1 MILSKNENKSA
12 QKSDSVKTANLTPE
26 KLPNMNWDKP
36 LELASY
42 NYFDLDIYQDK
53 EPSSSKLIPKF
64 INEFIDPSTL
74 EILAPYMRPE
84 KYLKKDVENI
94 HNGR

>member
-42 NYFDLDIYQDK
+42 NYFDLDILQDK
-53 EPSSSKLIPKF
+53 
-64 INEFIDPSTL
+64 
-74 EILAPYMRPE
+74 
-84 KYLKKDVENI
+84 
-94 HNGR
+94 